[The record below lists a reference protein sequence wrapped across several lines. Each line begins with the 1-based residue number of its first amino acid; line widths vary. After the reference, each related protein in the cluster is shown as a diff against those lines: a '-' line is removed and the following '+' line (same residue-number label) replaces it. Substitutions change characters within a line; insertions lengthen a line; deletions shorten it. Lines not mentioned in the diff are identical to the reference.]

1 MFLFLDNPPRGTPE
15 KSGEGESG
23 QTPTGASVS
32 DGEED
37 DGVDWKEKFRQ
48 QQEELKAMRE
58 QMRKERAEKE
68 QARESGSLN

>member
-1 MFLFLDNPPRGTPE
+1 MFLDDPPRGTPE
-15 KSGEGESG
+15 KSGDGESG
-23 QTPTGASVS
+23 QASTGAPVS

-68 QARESGSLN
+68 QARESGSLD